1 MLPRMRNRTILA
13 ALAVVLWALCH
24 APLPQARQQAA
35 PAAAWPQWGGPNRN
49 FMSDSKGLA
58 SKWPASG
65 PKRLWTRALGE
76 GHSAIA
82 ADGGRLYTMY
92 RPLGMLAMVR
102 RSQEE
107 VIAALDAGTGAT
119 IWEHKYPSSTTGIDF
134 SEGAGPHATPLVTA
148 DRVFAAGSRKELFA
162 LNKANGQ
169 VVWSHDLI
177 KEYGATG
184 PDRGYA
190 CSPLLY
196 NGTIIVSV
204 GGPGQTL
211 AAFNEK
217 TGALVWKT
225 GNYTTSPASPIVID
239 VDGQKQLLYF
249 GGDEILGLDP
259 ANGKTLWTHP
269 HKTNWGL
276 NISTP
281 IWSPSDH
288 LLFVSSAYGTGSR
301 VIELRQ
307 AGGKTTATEKWFSN
321 RMRVHIGTA
330 IRVGQHVFGSSGDF
344 GPSFLT
350 AVEVTTGRIAW
361 QDRAFARAQLLY
373 ADGKLVI
380 LDEDGTLGIATV
392 TPEGLQVL
400 AKASVLEHIT
410 WTPPSLVGTKLYA
423 RDRKNIVAF
432 ELGGQ

>member
-1 MLPRMRNRTILA
+1 MRNRTILT
-13 ALAVVLWALCH
+13 ALAVALCQGPM
-24 APLPQARQQAA
+24 PLARQPA
-35 PAAAWPQWGGPNRN
+35 PGTAAWPQWGGPNRN

-76 GHSAIA
+76 GHSANA
-82 ADGGRLYTMY
+82 AAGGRLYTMY
-92 RPLGMLAMVR
+92 RPLGLLAMVR

-107 VIAALDAGTGAT
+107 VIAALDANTGTT
-119 IWEHKYPSSTTGIDF
+119 IWEHRYPSSTSGIDF
-134 SEGAGPHATPLVTA
+134 SEGAGPHSTPLVTA

-259 ANGKTLWTHP
+259 ASGKTLWTHP

-276 NISTP
+276 NISTL

-301 VIELRQ
+301 VVELHQ
-307 AGGKTTATEKWFSN
+307 AGGKTTVTEKWFSN

-330 IRVGQHVFGSSGDF
+330 IRVGTHIYGSSGDF

-350 AVEVTTGRIAW
+350 AVDVNTGKIAW

-392 TPEGLQVL
+392 SPEGLQVL
-400 AKASVLEHIT
+400 AKASVLENVS
-410 WTPPSLVGTKLYA
+410 WTPPTLVGTRLYA
-423 RDRKNIVAF
+423 RDRKNIASF